1 MTEVSV
7 DEITLVKPK
16 LTSDSRLIILLGSP
30 EGIKGVSKKLISL
43 VGVKKVRKGLF
54 IVQGYS
60 ESLEEIVHPQPF
72 VSFIKTREIPS
83 TRKKLEDRY
92 ELSTRVFSVVSFSY
106 SNPTAQQKKHVE
118 RLIKKSTGIRL
129 RPGTILFPLLRA
141 KEQRR
146 VLGSEDERVLIDS
159 KDFSRLIR
167 ENGGIALRW
176 SRLRIIN
183 LDGGDLLK
191 QAFEQTLSRDLIP
204 LEEKIRTLRD
214 ISRDTTVPIAHLK
227 KKYTTL
233 SRRFRELKTK
243 WMTARKLWF
252 YDAEKDLKRTY
263 NMLIN
268 TRRAIV
274 SEETR
279 RTQ

>member
-7 DEITLVKPK
+7 DEITLVNPK
-16 LTSDSRLIILLGSP
+16 LTSDSRLVILLGSP
-30 EGIKGVSKKLISL
+30 EGIKGASKKLISL
-43 VGVKKVRKGLF
+43 FGVKKVRKGLF

-60 ESLEEIVHPQPF
+60 ESLEDIVHPQPF
-72 VSFIKTREIPS
+72 VSFTKTREIPS
-83 TRKKLEDRY
+83 TRIKLEDRY

-167 ENGGIALRW
+167 ENGGTALRW

-191 QAFEQTLSRDLIP
+191 HAFEQTLSRDLIP
-204 LEEKIRTLRD
+204 LEEKIRALRD
-214 ISRDTTVPIAHLK
+214 MSRDTTAPIAHLK
-227 KKYTTL
+227 KNYTIL

-274 SEETR
+274 SEEAR
-279 RTQ
+279 RAQ